1 MGSRGGVTGTLNA
14 RDKNGPQCV
23 VTYKKTSHAKS
34 ADDGQGWS
42 ETDVNDTLN
51 IFDNG
56 ETRTPTIVLE
66 NHPADSRV
74 KICKDGIF
82 QTLSSR
88 MGTGGNNVPMV
99 IENQEP
105 VLLESTHGHAT
116 IKEDGVSTT
125 LVESMEKGN
134 GFVPMVTE
142 SINGET
148 AGTLDSNYYKGCG
161 ERQGTEREVVLE
173 SQYDNLV
180 VRRLTPLECSRLQG
194 LPDGWLDIGD
204 WVDEN
209 GKKHKDSDSPK
220 YKMAGNGIALP
231 FWEWLM
237 IRIGEQLR
245 KDGVEHPTMA
255 SLFAGSGSFELIAKR
270 NGIEPKWNSEIE
282 PYAVALLK
290 QRFGDGENPG
300 DIEKFL

>member
-1 MGSRGGVTGTLNA
+1 MTGTLNA

>member
-1 MGSRGGVTGTLNA
+1 
-14 RDKNGPQCV
+14 
-23 VTYKKTSHAKS
+23 
-34 ADDGQGWS
+34 
-42 ETDVNDTLN
+42 
-51 IFDNG
+51 
-56 ETRTPTIVLE
+56 
-66 NHPADSRV
+66 
-74 KICKDGIF
+74 
-82 QTLSSR
+82 
-88 MGTGGNNVPMV
+88 MV

-105 VLLESTHGHAT
+105 MLLESTHGHAT
-116 IKEDGVSTT
+116 IKEDGISTT

-134 GFVPMVTE
+134 GFVPMVVKNEEPILLESNQNHATVQTDGVSTALPASMGMGGGYVPMVTE

-209 GKKHKDSDSPK
+209 GKKHKDSDSRK

-245 KDGVEHPTMA
+245 KDGVENPTMA